1 MCESNDPSNS
11 DTAEMA
17 NAQTVF
23 DEESVVEADKLSVI
37 GTRVDPAHVLVGT
50 RQPAVSVADAQQPV
64 FDAAESTVVAYPA
77 DDPAQA
83 QLQAVQL
90 QADQLAERLR
100 LRHDELDRRE
110 GLLNAQRAE
119 FDNELRSARLWLD
132 ERQQEFSQR
141 EASLGQRHAAMAER
155 EAELVEREAK
165 LAERATVVSAREQEV
180 EWRQTRLNDTEQWLE
195 ISRRQLEFERQTQC
209 EQRDRQRGELNDE
222 AQRLAERATALA
234 TAEAELAA
242 RKADAGKEASQAEQ
256 ERLRAIDERTAQL
269 AKREAELA
277 TTDALMAESQSQ
289 IAQLRESW
297 VQRHEQIEAQ
307 ARVDRRR
314 LAQQQRRLEA
324 EWADKTQLLARQ
336 GEQLDRRRAA
346 LEHSRIDLGRLH
358 RETLEMRLAIEELRA
373 QLAGPGAPAAL
384 VRSLG
389 GLRQRLTDHYR
400 LESDELVRRRAE
412 LETLKA
418 ELVAEH
424 GRLHDRQQELAH
436 WVAQR
441 ESELNAQAER
451 LSACEVDLA
460 EQAARF
466 RGQEDA
472 WREERFGYQ
481 QEIRRL
487 TLRC

>member
-1 MCESNDPSNS
+1 
-11 DTAEMA
+11 MA
-17 NAQTVF
+17 NAQTVL
-23 DEESVVEADKLSVI
+23 DEESVDEADKLSVV
-37 GTRVDPAHVLVGT
+37 GTRVDPAHVLLGT
-50 RQPAVSVADAQQPV
+50 RQPAISAGDKEGSAL
-64 FDAAESTVVAYPA
+64 DAAESTVRPPA
-77 DDPAQA
+77 TDPLAPVQLQEV

-100 LRHDELDRRE
+100 LRHEELDRRE

-132 ERQQEFSQR
+132 ERQREFSER
-141 EASLGQRHAAMAER
+141 EAGLEQRQAAAAER
-155 EAELVEREAK
+155 EAWLVERESR
-165 LAERATVVSAREQEV
+165 LAERATIASAREQEV

-209 EQRDRQRGELNDE
+209 DQLDRQRGGLNDE
-222 AQRLAERATALA
+222 AERLAERATALA
-234 TAEAELAA
+234 GEEAELASRRVQA
-242 RKADAGKEASQAEQ
+242 EQDASQAEQ
-256 ERLRAIDERTAQL
+256 ERLRALDERTRQL
-269 AKREAELA
+269 AKREADMTAAETLLA
-277 TTDALMAESQSQ
+277 ENQSQ
-289 IAQLRESW
+289 IVQLRESW
-297 VQRHEQIEAQ
+297 AQRHEQIEAQ

-314 LAQQQRRLEA
+314 LSEQQRRLEA
-324 EWADKTQLLARQ
+324 EWADRTQLLARQ
-336 GEQLDRRRAA
+336 GEELDRRRAA
-346 LEHSRIDLGRLH
+346 LEHSRTELGRLH

-384 VRSLG
+384 IRSLG

-400 LESDELVRRRAE
+400 LESNELVRRRAE
-412 LETLKA
+412 LEMLKA

-424 GRLHDRQQELAH
+424 GRLHDRQQELAR

-441 ESELNAQAER
+441 ESELNSQAER
-451 LSACEVDLA
+451 LAACEAELA
-460 EQAARF
+460 QQASQF